1 MADKIIDT
9 LNDLSKAIEE
19 MAKSLQQKKT
29 EEKNVLNSFF
39 TSSSGKIVEEIKL
52 GVKNIKKDTEE
63 ILKKQKTLIILSG
76 W

>member
-39 TSSSGKIVEEIKL
+39 TSSSRRR
-52 GVKNIKKDTEE
+52 
-63 ILKKQKTLIILSG
+63 
-76 W
+76 